1 MQTTIKTLLKKGYS
15 QTYIAKTLH
24 VSRKTIRKI
33 INSEDREEENLE
45 KKPHPSILDQYREFI
60 EIQINK
66 GLSRQ
71 RIYQDLIK
79 EYQFTGSYSTVRDY
93 VNKIIPSNHKVY
105 MVITSLPGEEAQ
117 VDFGYIGYIKVNGKP
132 KKSWIFVM
140 SLSYSRYMYAC
151 IVFDQSVKT
160 FIQCH
165 INAFRYFGGVPETV
179 KIDNLKAAIVEAN
192 FYEPVTQRAY
202 ASFASHYCFWA
213 QPCRVYTPTDKGKV
227 ESNVKYIKDNCFKGR
242 DFKDIVDAKEFL
254 SSWLNDI
261 ANRRIHGTIRKIPAE
276 LFAEVEKQ
284 KLKELPVEDFLFSKS
299 SRANVYPNCHIAYDG
314 NYYSVPYIY
323 IGCDVNVIEVNN
335 LLKVY
340 FKGEEIALHPL
351 CKDLKGE
358 HITDNTH
365 YPANKNITGKEIL
378 SRQQEEMKEIG
389 ENALA
394 FFLAFCNKGVVQKYD
409 YRTISGIL
417 ALRSKYKNVIIDM
430 ACKRALYYNSI
441 TYGTVKKICEKG
453 LIALPVE
460 HNESFVNE
468 DGTDIARDLSC
479 YTQLSLLGVID
490 NE

>member
-33 INSEDREEENLE
+33 IQSEEKGEEKIE
-45 KKPHPSILDQYREFI
+45 KKPHPSMLDQHREFI
-60 EIQINK
+60 EILLNK

-93 VNKIIPSNHKVY
+93 IKKIMSSSKKIY

-117 VDFGYIGYIKVNGKP
+117 VDFGYIGSINVNSKP
-132 KKSWIFVM
+132 KKAWVFVM

-151 IVFDQSVKT
+151 IVFDQNVKT
-160 FIQCH
+160 FIKCH

-179 KIDNLKAAIVEAN
+179 KIDNLKAAVIEAD

-202 ASFASHYCFWA
+202 ASFASHYGFWA

-227 ESNVKYIKDNCFKGR
+227 ESNIKYVKNNCFKGR
-242 DFKDIVDAKEFL
+242 NFKDIEEAKEFL
-254 SSWLNDI
+254 RFWLDDI
-261 ANRRIHGTIRKIPAE
+261 ANKRLHGTTKKIPFE
-276 LFAEVEKQ
+276 LFNETEKH
-284 KLKELPVEDFLFSKS
+284 KLKELPMEDFVFSKS
-299 SRANVYPNCHIAYDG
+299 SVANVGPNCHICYGG
-314 NYYSVPYIY
+314 NYYSVSYTY
-323 IGCDVNVIEVNN
+323 IGCEVDVIEVNN

-340 FKGEEIALHPL
+340 LKGQEIALHPL
-351 CKDLKGE
+351 CQDSKGE
-358 HITDNTH
+358 HITDNKH
-365 YPANKNITGKEIL
+365 YPANKNITGKEIM
-378 SRQQEEMKEIG
+378 SRQLEEMSIIG
-389 ENALA
+389 EHALK
-394 FFLAFCNKGVVQKYD
+394 FFHAFCNKGVVQKYD

-417 ALRSKYKNVIIDM
+417 SLRKKYKNDVIDM

-453 LIALPVE
+453 LIALPTE

-468 DGTDIARDLSC
+468 DNTEIARDLSY
-479 YTQLSLLGVID
+479 YTQLSILGVID